1 MIEDKINIEIEL
13 FERYNELILEKEI
26 GLVVFSIYSQYN
38 LREIDKLFS
47 YKTII
52 NIIDKVWKKLGNKE
66 IKRGETQK
74 YEELILIL
82 RKHYIEKDTKTNN
95 YSLTDYAI
103 KICNIINDEI
113 ENILKPSEIEQLF
126 NNLLLILKD
135 NIISFEKFFV
145 WYNKEFQPRKFD
157 INAQVRTLR
166 HQAEKAQNELNI
178 IISKDDDYFDM
189 LKATENQIDTIQ
201 EQNHKIIKSFSAKES
216 IKELLD
222 NSELSES
229 REFRDIRSEIRDF
242 FREIDKKLMLVSE
255 IIDTTKPKIYKLYQD
270 IEKKRYDKKLEKL
283 LLFVLQNSSSD
294 FLLEKNK
301 SFYEINIQLPTE
313 LDFEKLILPQPS
325 KFLKVEY
332 VEFTEPDTIE
342 TQDAEYDHNE
352 NTLQIEKRKQQ
363 IEKNRK
369 IEIWFN
375 RILNDLQALEIN
387 NSIIF
392 TNYFFKILEQENQD
406 LELAIKIANKV
417 FSDFSKNHNFSVEID
432 KTLEINTSINDI
444 ALWKMTI
451 TKLSY

>member
-26 GLVVFSIYSQYN
+26 GLIIFSIFSQFK
-38 LREIDKLFS
+38 LKEIERLFT
-47 YKTII
+47 YKTIT
-52 NIIDKVWKKLGNKE
+52 NTIDKVWKKLGKE
-66 IKRGETQK
+66 IKRGEYQK
-74 YEELILIL
+74 YEELILVL

-95 YSLTDYAI
+95 YSLTDYAF

-135 NIISFEKFFV
+135 NIISFEKFFI

-157 INAQVRTLR
+157 INAQIRTLR

-189 LKATENQIDTIQ
+189 LKETENQIDKIQ
-201 EQNHKIIKSFSAKES
+201 EQNLKIIKSFSAKEN
-216 IKELLD
+216 IKELLED
-222 NSELSES
+222 SEISDI
-229 REFRDIRSEIRDF
+229 REFRDIRTEIRDF
-242 FREIDKKLMLVSE
+242 FRDIDKKLMLVSE

-270 IEKKRYDKKLEKL
+270 IEKKRYDKKLEKF
-283 LLFVLQNSSSD
+283 LLFILQNSKSD
-294 FLLEKNK
+294 FSLEKNK
-301 SFYEINIQLPTE
+301 TTYEINIQLPTE
-313 LDFEKLILPQPS
+313 IEFEKLVFTQPI

-332 VEFTEPDTIE
+332 VEFTEPE
-342 TQDAEYDHNE
+342 TVEIQEAEFDHKE
-352 NTLQIEKRKQQ
+352 NALQIEKRLKQ

-375 RILNDLQALEIN
+375 RIFTDLQAIDIN
-387 NSIIF
+387 KSINF
-392 TNYFFKILEQENQD
+392 ADYFFKILETENED
-406 LELAIKIANKV
+406 LELAIKVANKV
-417 FSDFSKNHNFSVEID
+417 FSDFSKNNKFQVKID
-432 KTLEINTSINDI
+432 KTLEINTYSNDI